1 MDHSAASLTLSQTAS
16 VEAATGILAGTTL
29 LTLDGELP
37 VEFLTPGDRVITRSG
52 VRVLAQVTGRAVS
65 DFAAV
70 EILPGTLGHD
80 RPGQALVIG
89 ADQMVLVRDWRAQA
103 LYGAAQA
110 LVPAHRLADGHY
122 IRRVTLAQAQ
132 VFTLTFTAGETVYA
146 EGVELGFPAA
156 VPA

>member
-1 MDHSAASLTLSQTAS
+1 MNHPAASLTLMQTA
-16 VEAATGILAGTTL
+16 EAGVATGILAGTTL

-52 VRVLAQVTGRAVS
+52 ARVLAQVSAQTVS

-70 EILPGTLGHD
+70 EIRPGTLGHD
-80 RPGQALVIG
+80 RPGRPLVIG
-89 ADQMVLVRDWRAQA
+89 ADQPVLVRDWRAQA
-103 LYGAAQA
+103 LYGTAQA

-132 VFTLTFTAGETVYA
+132 VFTLTFTTGETVYA

-156 VPA
+156 IPA